1 MSNQPALMAAS
12 SDSRRTFATA
22 LWTATTIVAVVV
34 VSRRLGGHFTTAL
47 HPAIATLISGL
58 LIAVNLAAALL
69 LRSTL
74 IPQAAW
80 RRGWLRVLIGLM
92 TLAPP
97 GAAGFALLPLG
108 SVSGIAALATLAIFS
123 ISLMVVAGSGVDR
136 SCGASLLQAN
146 QAATAAV
153 HLDRQAVSEMTTL
166 LDEDLDLELDE
177 AGELEDAVESDSQG
191 VSQSMSRTR
200 HGDGSETIEGTMVLP
215 FAAGQQIGVAHLPF
229 SPPFGAQPE
238 VTCHLLDDS
247 PVRLRVTAT
256 QTYGARVEAKRTG
269 AAFDADEILI
279 GYVVSAD
286 CTREKAA

>member
-12 SDSRRTFATA
+12 SDSRRAFATA

-47 HPAIATLISGL
+47 HPAIATLVSGL

-69 LRSTL
+69 LKSSTSL
-74 IPQAAW
+74 LAW
-80 RRGWLRVLIGLM
+80 SNGWRQVLIGLM

-97 GAAGFALLPLG
+97 AAAGFALLPLG

-123 ISLMVVAGSGVDR
+123 ISLMVVAGSGVEP
-136 SCGASLLQAN
+136 SCTASLLQAN
-146 QAATAAV
+146 QATSTAV
-153 HLDRQAVSEMTTL
+153 HLDWQSVSETPTL
-166 LDEDLDLELDE
+166 LDDNLDLELDDTDDLE
-177 AGELEDAVESDSQG
+177 AAGENDSQG

-200 HGDGSETIEGTMVLP
+200 LGDGSETIEGTIVLP

-229 SPPFGAQPE
+229 SPPFGSQPQ

-269 AAFDADEILI
+269 TAFEMDEILI
-279 GYVVSAD
+279 GYVVSAECARD
-286 CTREKAA
+286 NAA